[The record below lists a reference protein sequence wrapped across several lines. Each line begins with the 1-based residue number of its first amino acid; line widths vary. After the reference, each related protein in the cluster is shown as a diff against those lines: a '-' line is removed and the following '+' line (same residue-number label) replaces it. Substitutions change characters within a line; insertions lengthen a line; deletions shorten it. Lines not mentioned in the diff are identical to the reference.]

1 MIGSGEG
8 GREGG
13 DEGRATWEE
22 ASEDMTR
29 GTHLTAVY
37 PALFNDGLVTPWDGG
52 ILVERI
58 LLTQFPSI
66 FFCKI

>member
-1 MIGSGEG
+1 MRGLKGAG
-8 GREGG
+8 KGVTREVRQG
-13 DEGRATWEE
+13 EE
-22 ASEDMTR
+22 ASKVMTR